1 VVRSK
6 QHSERDRLI
15 ASEASAWS
23 ESLPTA
29 NAAQRRRFARW
40 LARSPAHLRE
50 FLLCHFVDDAL
61 SRFDPERQ
69 VVITSRKSDSNVV
82 PLSEHLPPGAN
93 WRKRSRTSWRR
104 PALAFAAAAVLA
116 VGITLMYFGSSP
128 TVERYQ
134 TGIGEQLTV
143 ALADGSLIALNAKTS
158 LEVDFG
164 PTARNLHLFKGQAM
178 FTVAHDV
185 HRPFNVRVNSATV
198 KAVGTKFDVR
208 RAGDEAVV
216 SVIEGRVQI
225 EQRHSASTPV
235 STKPVPMAVTKLERG
250 QGATVRQDGEI
261 TPPADVNLIA
271 ATAWQERR
279 LIFEDRR
286 LADIADEFA
295 AYVRSPRLV
304 VEGTELSG
312 RLYTGSFDADRPD
325 SFIDYLQ
332 RDASIEIVRSED
344 RVIIRQAMLH

>member
-1 VVRSK
+1 
-6 QHSERDRLI
+6 
-15 ASEASAWS
+15 
-23 ESLPTA
+23 
-29 NAAQRRRFARW
+29 
-40 LARSPAHLRE
+40 
-50 FLLCHFVDDAL
+50 
-61 SRFDPERQ
+61 
-69 VVITSRKSDSNVV
+69 
-82 PLSEHLPPGAN
+82 
-93 WRKRSRTSWRR
+93 
-104 PALAFAAAAVLA
+104 
-116 VGITLMYFGSSP
+116 
-128 TVERYQ
+128 
-134 TGIGEQLTV
+134 
-143 ALADGSLIALNAKTS
+143 
-158 LEVDFG
+158 
-164 PTARNLHLFKGQAM
+164 
-178 FTVAHDV
+178 
-185 HRPFNVRVNSATV
+185 
-198 KAVGTKFDVR
+198 
-208 RAGDEAVV
+208 
-216 SVIEGRVQI
+216 
-225 EQRHSASTPV
+225 
-235 STKPVPMAVTKLERG
+235 VPMAVTKLERG